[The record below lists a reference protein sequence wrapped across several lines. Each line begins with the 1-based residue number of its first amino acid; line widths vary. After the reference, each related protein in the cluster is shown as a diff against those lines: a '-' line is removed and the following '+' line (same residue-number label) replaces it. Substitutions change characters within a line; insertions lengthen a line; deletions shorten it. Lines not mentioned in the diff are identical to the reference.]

1 MSVAKRFDS
10 ALEAG
15 AVTRLPSAYTDA
27 DEMPESTT
35 WGKEEE
41 EGHEGQQSCNGVLAY
56 GS

>member
-41 EGHEGQQSCNGVLAY
+41 GHESQQSCNGVLAY

>member
-1 MSVAKRFDS
+1 MSVAKGFDS
-10 ALEAG
+10 ALEAR
-15 AVTRLPSAYTDA
+15 AAIRFPSTYTDA

-41 EGHEGQQSCNGVLAY
+41 EVHEGQQSYNGVLAY